1 MIKEE
6 TILNALLSNPKVEQ
20 QWDVSDLMLR
30 DENSAD
36 FIIKNFIIIIKN
48 TIRLVL
54 MTLLYCQLTT
64 MQKYSAKFS
73 KTSLIRYDKR

>member
-64 MQKYSAKFS
+64 MQKYLAK
-73 KTSLIRYDKR
+73 RA